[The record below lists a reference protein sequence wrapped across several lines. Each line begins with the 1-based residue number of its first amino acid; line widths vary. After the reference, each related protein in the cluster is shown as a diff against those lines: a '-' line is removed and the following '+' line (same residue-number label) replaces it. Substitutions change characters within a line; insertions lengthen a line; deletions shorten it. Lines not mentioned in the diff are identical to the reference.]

1 MALTEQEKELIKAF
15 NAGYSRLNGST
26 KQTTGSS
33 TSRGKSIGKEAARP
47 KKTGTGTTASREAH
61 KTGTAVVSGVFTGGV
76 SPMLQA
82 SQNIGMPR
90 RTETKKRE
98 ELEANLDF
106 VRRSYEKEQDN
117 LQAEIAEQTKQ
128 LGMANRFSDI
138 TAIQQT
144 IDELEKQKKESGL
157 KLERLHQ
164 IEENRANKLREQK
177 AQLSKMMTSANSP
190 ELIEEYRKKISELDE
205 QIDTLDPTILS
216 RTSNW
221 IGAVTKGIGGSAL
234 NAADMLL
241 GQGYSGKDMI
251 EAEIAAI
258 DRQIDTY
265 KKQLAAATDE
275 EREKLL
281 AKIAGQETL
290 RTHYELQLTDALDA
304 EDEQTKARSEKLHQM
319 ADALTEASIRD
330 RSQVTKNLGKV
341 GEFLADGSVMI
352 GEMAVDLAAGAATG
366 TGMLPMAL
374 RVFGSS
380 SQQARWEGA
389 SRDEQF
395 VYGTL
400 SALTAAATERISNV
414 AKPLASVFGRGVTDK
429 TVAEA
434 VQNAIAKMATTQQG
448 RRALGKAANV
458 LLSAGGEGFEEG
470 LEGIIDPYL
479 QRLTYNP
486 DAEWNWDDIAY
497 QALQGAFGGG
507 VFGLS
512 GNVMDIGTGPK
523 NTGTPLTDAAS
534 GIQNEQKNT
543 ASGMETENNAEP
555 GVNPLLDVVL
565 GRMGQKSNIQVSKMS
580 LEDFANNE
588 SPIWRNVDY
597 DDTASQQA
605 ITKETHNQMITDGKV
620 VTIPDSDTAKVA
632 EFYPDLTNLKKAE
645 RTPILRERINTL
657 KKNLRSFLSGLKD
670 TPFEF
675 EVNGNILDAR
685 LYSTGINEVLSKV
698 TQDKANMLYQS
709 EDIFKK
715 AEYLYSLPDYDGDPN
730 IYRWNYFYTPIQIGN
745 EIMGVRIAVRDLKNP
760 GGSQIY
766 NWGIKTRT
774 PLDGAGRGD
783 NPRISDDVSSG
794 VPLNTNIPRGDSGV
808 KSNDT
813 PNSTI
818 NTSNGGMELNPL
830 ARAAL
835 GLNNTGV
842 ENGGKNGYNQE
853 NSTVE
858 GSAENG
864 REEAGEIANTG
875 RVSGVVLRG
884 EASPQGDNAGIQGS
898 YVQENG
904 RGSSGIKTAPAEWAK
919 DGITEAGRG
928 TGTERAQEIAKRA
941 GAPVYVVKDA
951 ILKAQNPTAHAL
963 TSSGVVY
970 LSDAIPPEY
979 GTVIGNHELVHWRK
993 QTKDQEY
1000 MRFLD
1005 DISERLN
1012 HSDSTNNLMEI
1023 IANTRFKKEFIDLS
1037 ADEAQIVFDELN
1049 AIVYGF
1055 YKADANNAQAQFAD
1069 AFQDYD
1075 GYIAGLVS
1083 AIEDGGPRDGIGAM
1097 TSDPA
1102 SFSYLQNQSSEF
1114 HPTGENPTRLD
1125 EVPVTDLEG
1134 RRISKTAQTALE
1146 AEATTNEMAD
1156 VIEQDIASGKYSFDT
1171 ITDADALSKA
1181 EGAIISKGF
1190 TSAYADWH
1198 ADVLNGRVSKELSAL
1213 GQVLYNNAVNAGDLQ
1228 AAANILLDFAA
1239 MTRTSAQTLQAAR
1252 ILKRLSPENRLYVLG
1267 RSAQNIAESVKKR
1280 TGKDIEIKVNE
1291 ELAREYSEARTAEER
1306 EGIEQEILQDIAN
1319 QVPATLGDKV
1329 NAWRY
1334 TSMLFNPKTHIRN
1347 IVGNAAF
1354 APVRMVKNMVGAGLE
1369 AAYTKAGGK
1378 GGRTKAVLNPAAASD
1393 KALIQ
1398 AAWNDYN
1405 AVSEEIMSAG
1415 KYDNPTT
1422 QVDDMRT
1429 IFKFKPLEMARKAN
1443 SKALEYEDM
1452 VFSRSAYA
1460 ESLAGYLKANGV
1472 TAEEYLNAVQE
1483 AQPAANNKTAS
1494 VGETESTAVNTDP
1507 AEHTPVEQAV
1517 IEEYQNAVDEDL
1529 IHFVE
1534 NSIADKGMN
1543 KGRYNLKPVSERAAQ
1558 DIKAI
1563 TGIDAAGFKTVM
1575 EQRIAEHIVDRHGA
1589 NGKADTSM
1597 QDINDIARMQYVLN
1611 NYDRMEYAG
1620 KTNSYTTIKENGK
1633 AGLADTVRYIKAV
1646 NGTYYVVEAVP
1657 NTKSKTTYIVSAY
1670 MSKNKEGT
1678 QYPAN
1683 TKSPGE
1689 TSENANTV
1697 IPSINTSV
1705 PQNGTGV
1712 NNKDNTQAAQNP
1724 SNGGEINSLIDR
1736 ARAYAIKEAQKAT
1749 YRDYNAFSDWVS
1761 KWGRPK
1767 EGDGALAKAK
1777 NVAAEGAVPFKRTP
1791 ANLLVR
1797 GVEYSPLGL
1806 SKGIYDAATKVRNGD
1821 MAAAE
1826 AIDEIASG
1834 LTGTVLCGL
1843 GALLR
1848 HLDFLSGGGS
1858 DDEDKD
1864 KFLKMLGQQEYALS
1878 IGGKTYSID
1887 WLSPD
1892 SLPLFLGAKM
1902 YDMIAGSETKEKRN
1916 LGDIFTETLSILGQI
1931 TEPMLELSMLSS
1943 VSDLMNNVS
1952 YADNKMLYLLSN
1964 MAVSYAS
1971 QFVPTAG
1978 GQIERTF
1985 FEDERQTTYVDRG
1998 SSIDS
2003 DWQYAI
2009 GQVFNKIPGVEY
2021 NQIPYTDAW
2030 GRTQD
2035 TGSLLYRAF
2044 MNFISPANV
2053 SEDRSTEVDRELER
2067 LYDAGYSSVLPEKPK
2082 QNTMVD
2088 EQFMTANEYSTYSTV
2103 KGQTSFDVISALLG
2117 NSLYEKMSDEEKATA
2132 VSNVY
2137 SYANALAKNEVLKE
2151 RGERAEKT
2159 SDMKAL
2165 ESGVDTDTYFALKA
2179 GALSGLEKDVDKF
2192 EALTKEK
2199 VSNTELEK
2207 LSDAFGLENLYAGYS
2222 QYAQPAGID
2231 AEDYIQIKKFH
2242 SDENTHSD
2250 YDENGKETV
2259 RKKEKV
2265 MGRINILNLTPA
2277 QKDAMY
2283 YACGYAESTI
2293 YEAPWR

>member
-138 TAIQQT
+138 TAIQQN

-304 EDEQTKARSEKLHQM
+304 EDAQTKARSEKLHQM

-543 ASGMETENNAEP
+543 ASGMETD
-555 GVNPLLDVVL
+555 VQLNPLAQVVL
-565 GRMGQKSNIQVSKMS
+565 GRTGDNINADESTSVNTDPAEHTPVEQAIIEEYQGAVDENLVNFVETSIANKGSNKGRYNLKPVSERAAQDIKAITGIDAAGFKTVMEQRIAEHIYNEHGPDGTTDRSMADLNDVGRIQYVLDNYDSVNYGGRTGSYSTNKANGYTRQADTVVFEKAVNGTYYVVEAVPDTSKKTTYIVSAYMSRNSKNKSGVSKTT
-580 LEDFANNE
+580 DAKAPAF
-588 SPIWRNVDY
+588 
-597 DDTASQQA
+597 TAY
-605 ITKETHNQMITDGKV
+605 TDSMN
-620 VTIPDSDTAKVA
+620 T
-632 EFYPDLTNLKKAE
+632 PDL
-645 RTPILRERINTL
+645 I
-657 KKNLRSFLSGLKD
+657 
-670 TPFEF
+670 
-675 EVNGNILDAR
+675 
-685 LYSTGINEVLSKV
+685 
-698 TQDKANMLYQS
+698 
-709 EDIFKK
+709 
-715 AEYLYSLPDYDGDPN
+715 
-730 IYRWNYFYTPIQIGN
+730 
-745 EIMGVRIAVRDLKNP
+745 
-760 GGSQIY
+760 
-766 NWGIKTRT
+766 
-774 PLDGAGRGD
+774 
-783 NPRISDDVSSG
+783 
-794 VPLNTNIPRGDSGV
+794 NTNIPQSGSGV
-808 KSNDT
+808 KNDT
-813 PNSTI
+813 TMPNAQ
-818 NTSNGGMELNPL
+818 NLSNGGVELNPL

-842 ENGGKNGYNQE
+842 ENGGRNGYNQE

-993 QTKDQEY
+993 QTEDQEY

-1494 VGETESTAVNTDP
+1494 VGETESTAVNTNP
-1507 AEHTPVEQAV
+1507 NEHTPAEQAV
-1517 IEEYQNAVDEDL
+1517 IEEYQNAVDER
-1529 IHFVE
+1529 IVSFVE
-1534 NSIADKGMN
+1534 KWNLLTNADYKKKTKLPIAE
-1543 KGRYNLKPVSERAAQ
+1543 VSERAIN
-1558 DIKAI
+1558 DIHSLLGTDISGYKHVLNGGAL
-1563 TGIDAAGFKTVM
+1563 A
-1575 EQRIAEHIVDRHGA
+1575 HIIKRHGKT
-1589 NGKADTSM
+1589 GKADKTM
-1597 QDINDIARMQYVLN
+1597 ADINDIARMGYVLN
-1611 NYDRMEYAG
+1611 NYDSVEAITNADGSTKKSTEYS
-1620 KTNSYTTIKENGK
+1620 NSDNTMAPLVQFQKKI
-1633 AGLADTVRYIKAV
+1633 
-1646 NGTYYVVEAVP
+1646 NGTYYIVEAVP
-1657 NTKSKTTYIVSAY
+1657 NSAAHQMRIISAY
-1670 MSKNKEGT
+1670 MSNKKESTDQVLNIPQSGPQST
-1678 QYPAN
+1678 SKTPLGAN
-1683 TKSPGE
+1683 
-1689 TSENANTV
+1689 ALL
-1697 IPSINTSV
+1697 INTSV

-1712 NNKDNTQAAQNP
+1712 NNKDNTPAAQNP
-1724 SNGGEINSLIDR
+1724 SNGGEINGLIDR

>member
-82 SQNIGMPR
+82 SQNIGISQ

-138 TAIQQT
+138 TAIQQN

-523 NTGTPLTDAAS
+523 NTGNPLADAAT

-543 ASGMETENNAEP
+543 VSGMETD
-555 GVNPLLDVVL
+555 VQLNPLAQVVL
-565 GRMGQKSNIQVSKMS
+565 GRMGGNNTVSAEETGTGLIPLTEQNIANLSTGKNNIVARTYNDIVSFVKNALS
-580 LEDFANNE
+580 
-588 SPIWRNVDY
+588 
-597 DDTASQQA
+597 
-605 ITKETHNQMITDGKV
+605 
-620 VTIPDSDTAKVA
+620 
-632 EFYPDLTNLKKAE
+632 KKGGAE
-645 RTPILRERINTL
+645 RLYMGTVPESASKFIQEETGMNV
-657 KKNLRSFLSGLKD
+657 SGY
-670 TPFEF
+670 T
-675 EVNGNILDAR
+675 A
-685 LYSTGINEVLSKV
+685 VLPGSSV
-698 TQDKANMLYQS
+698 QH
-709 EDIFKK
+709 IFKK
-715 AEYLYSLPDYDGDPN
+715 HGDEQTESARGQRAISAEDIALVPQVLASPDTVTLSEGTDAFGRPVLL
-730 IYRWNYFYTPIQIGN
+730 FSKQIGDTYITAQAVTDGRHMLTTN
-745 EIMGVRIAVRDLKNP
+745 SLWIQKRKNPLVTTSDARVTTGPAHNAQSVPPSGSSLKIANSAPDTAANAGPRIYAQGVRN
-760 GGSQIY
+760 G
-766 NWGIKTRT
+766 
-774 PLDGAGRGD
+774 
-783 NPRISDDVSSG
+783 VSSD
-794 VPLNTNIPRGDSGV
+794 TNIPQRGSGV
-808 KSNDT
+808 KNDT
-813 PNSTI
+813 TMPNAQ
-818 NTSNGGMELNPL
+818 NLSNGGVELNPL

-993 QTKDQEY
+993 QTEDQEY

-1378 GGRTKAVLNPAAASD
+1378 GDRTKAVLNPAAASD

-1422 QVDDMRT
+1422 QVDDMR
-1429 IFKFKPLEMARKAN
+1429 
-1443 SKALEYEDM
+1443 
-1452 VFSRSAYA
+1452 
-1460 ESLAGYLKANGV
+1460 
-1472 TAEEYLNAVQE
+1472 
-1483 AQPAANNKTAS
+1483 
-1494 VGETESTAVNTDP
+1494 
-1507 AEHTPVEQAV
+1507 
-1517 IEEYQNAVDEDL
+1517 
-1529 IHFVE
+1529 
-1534 NSIADKGMN
+1534 
-1543 KGRYNLKPVSERAAQ
+1543 
-1558 DIKAI
+1558 
-1563 TGIDAAGFKTVM
+1563 
-1575 EQRIAEHIVDRHGA
+1575 
-1589 NGKADTSM
+1589 
-1597 QDINDIARMQYVLN
+1597 
-1611 NYDRMEYAG
+1611 
-1620 KTNSYTTIKENGK
+1620 
-1633 AGLADTVRYIKAV
+1633 
-1646 NGTYYVVEAVP
+1646 
-1657 NTKSKTTYIVSAY
+1657 
-1670 MSKNKEGT
+1670 
-1678 QYPAN
+1678 
-1683 TKSPGE
+1683 
-1689 TSENANTV
+1689 
-1697 IPSINTSV
+1697 
-1705 PQNGTGV
+1705 
-1712 NNKDNTQAAQNP
+1712 
-1724 SNGGEINSLIDR
+1724 
-1736 ARAYAIKEAQKAT
+1736 
-1749 YRDYNAFSDWVS
+1749 
-1761 KWGRPK
+1761 
-1767 EGDGALAKAK
+1767 
-1777 NVAAEGAVPFKRTP
+1777 
-1791 ANLLVR
+1791 
-1797 GVEYSPLGL
+1797 
-1806 SKGIYDAATKVRNGD
+1806 
-1821 MAAAE
+1821 
-1826 AIDEIASG
+1826 
-1834 LTGTVLCGL
+1834 
-1843 GALLR
+1843 
-1848 HLDFLSGGGS
+1848 
-1858 DDEDKD
+1858 
-1864 KFLKMLGQQEYALS
+1864 
-1878 IGGKTYSID
+1878 
-1887 WLSPD
+1887 
-1892 SLPLFLGAKM
+1892 
-1902 YDMIAGSETKEKRN
+1902 
-1916 LGDIFTETLSILGQI
+1916 
-1931 TEPMLELSMLSS
+1931 
-1943 VSDLMNNVS
+1943 
-1952 YADNKMLYLLSN
+1952 
-1964 MAVSYAS
+1964 
-1971 QFVPTAG
+1971 
-1978 GQIERTF
+1978 
-1985 FEDERQTTYVDRG
+1985 
-1998 SSIDS
+1998 
-2003 DWQYAI
+2003 
-2009 GQVFNKIPGVEY
+2009 
-2021 NQIPYTDAW
+2021 
-2030 GRTQD
+2030 
-2035 TGSLLYRAF
+2035 
-2044 MNFISPANV
+2044 
-2053 SEDRSTEVDRELER
+2053 
-2067 LYDAGYSSVLPEKPK
+2067 
-2082 QNTMVD
+2082 
-2088 EQFMTANEYSTYSTV
+2088 
-2103 KGQTSFDVISALLG
+2103 
-2117 NSLYEKMSDEEKATA
+2117 
-2132 VSNVY
+2132 
-2137 SYANALAKNEVLKE
+2137 
-2151 RGERAEKT
+2151 
-2159 SDMKAL
+2159 
-2165 ESGVDTDTYFALKA
+2165 
-2179 GALSGLEKDVDKF
+2179 
-2192 EALTKEK
+2192 
-2199 VSNTELEK
+2199 
-2207 LSDAFGLENLYAGYS
+2207 
-2222 QYAQPAGID
+2222 
-2231 AEDYIQIKKFH
+2231 
-2242 SDENTHSD
+2242 
-2250 YDENGKETV
+2250 
-2259 RKKEKV
+2259 
-2265 MGRINILNLTPA
+2265 
-2277 QKDAMY
+2277 
-2283 YACGYAESTI
+2283 
-2293 YEAPWR
+2293 